1 MKKVLILLALSS
13 GFVLAEE
20 KRLSLEQIHEAI
32 VRLTEPESK
41 PYHVISNVEVYD
53 YYSRTLGRHK

>member
-1 MKKVLILLALSS
+1 MNKVLFLLILAS
-13 GFVLAEE
+13 GFVIAGEN
-20 KRLSLEQIHEAI
+20 LSLEQLHEAI

-41 PYHVISNVEVYD
+41 PYHVISNPEVYD